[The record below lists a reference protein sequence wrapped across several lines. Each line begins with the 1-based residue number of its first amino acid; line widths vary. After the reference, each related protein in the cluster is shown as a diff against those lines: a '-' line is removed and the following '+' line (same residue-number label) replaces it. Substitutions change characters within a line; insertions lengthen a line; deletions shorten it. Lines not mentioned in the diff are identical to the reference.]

1 MHAVDKKMIKRCEDG
16 VNIEWPNFF
25 MFNRYNTKISISHGS
40 GYENNVFNEGPRQV
54 VVQFVTNKM
63 SKRLEDGAEIEW
75 RTFVKM
81 KFRKSKS
88 EHFA

>member
-1 MHAVDKKMIKRCEDG
+1 MSKRCEDG
-16 VNIEWPNFF
+16 VNIQWRKFF
-25 MFNRYNTKISISHGS
+25 ILNGHKTKRSISHGS
-40 GYENNVFNEGPRQV
+40 GYENNVFNEGLRQIIVEV
-54 VVQFVTNKM
+54 VANKM

-81 KFRKSKS
+81 NFRKNKS